1 MSLVWFLGLAGCCLF
16 STMIYDEEETDAF
29 LYSLFMVTTCTWLI
43 QLFCIFLL
51 DLTELHLYT
60 VDEHVMLTL
69 MQGSS
74 NVHQIYYISVFGKTD
89 STAV

>member
-1 MSLVWFLGLAGCCLF
+1 MKKRQMLSYTVYLWSPHAPGSYNV
-16 STMIYDEEETDAF
+16 
-29 LYSLFMVTTCTWLI
+29 
-43 QLFCIFLL
+43 FCIFLL
-51 DLTELHLYT
+51 DLIELHLYT

-74 NVHQIYYISVFGKTD
+74 NVHQIYYISVLGKTD

>member
-1 MSLVWFLGLAGCCLF
+1 MLSYTVCLW
-16 STMIYDEEETDAF
+16 SPHAPRN
-29 LYSLFMVTTCTWLI
+29 V
-43 QLFCIFLL
+43 FCIFLL

-74 NVHQIYYISVFGKTD
+74 NVQQIFYISVLGKTD